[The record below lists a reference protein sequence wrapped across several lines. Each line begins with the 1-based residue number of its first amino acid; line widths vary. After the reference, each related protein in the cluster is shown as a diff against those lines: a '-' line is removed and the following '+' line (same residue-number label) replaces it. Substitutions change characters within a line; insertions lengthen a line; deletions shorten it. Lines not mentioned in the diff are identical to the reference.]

1 VIPTYGLPPSAYPIV
16 VSASAPLYESQ
27 QSFFLLQV
35 KERSVL
41 IPLVNI
47 RVPLT
52 LFLMVVLSLAIPTSV
67 FTAYT
72 YIKRARIPA
81 IIRRIDEMIKAISRG
96 EPVTVRPIT
105 RESVIS
111 RILEDELSIVG
122 VEPRVEAYVPVELAQ
137 RLIPLLVE
145 AGMGEREAYAL
156 AVELKTA
163 TPAEREKLLESV
175 GVPGETSERIMKL
188 IEEEEERR
196 EAFRKPSKPE
206 RAAEKPE
213 SPEEEEPERKPPDE
227 ERI

>member
-1 VIPTYGLPPSAYPIV
+1 
-16 VSASAPLYESQ
+16 
-27 QSFFLLQV
+27 
-35 KERSVL
+35 
-41 IPLVNI
+41 
-47 RVPLT
+47 
-52 LFLMVVLSLAIPTSV
+52 
-67 FTAYT
+67 
-72 YIKRARIPA
+72 
-81 IIRRIDEMIKAISRG
+81 
-96 EPVTVRPIT
+96 
-105 RESVIS
+105 
-111 RILEDELSIVG
+111 